1 MDPEISR
8 SGGPYADLHERVSA
22 IVVSESSRDGAV
34 TVDVGADGTLR
45 GLELRDRGY
54 PVEDYAGVIMACLG
68 AAQARI
74 PDLVAQAVDRTV
86 GAEDPGAGLVV
97 TDLRKRFPEQVV
109 REPPKKRRPPVDEDT
124 DDWAGSRIMEDT
136 I

>member
-1 MDPEISR
+1 MDPETSL

-86 GAEDPGAGLVV
+86 GPEDPGAGLVV

-109 REPPKKRRPPVDEDT
+109 RERPKRRPPVDEDT

>member
-86 GAEDPGAGLVV
+86 GAEDPGAGLVI

-109 REPPKKRRPPVDEDT
+109 RERAKRRPPVDEDT